1 MSVDLNLNTKNT
13 VSIETRLA
21 IAEKM
26 TLDFTLAP
34 NVQTSNT
41 LKANFTL
48 KWAQKPFVRSLT
60 TANQGEKR
68 ENLKK

>member
-26 TLDFTLAP
+26 TLDFALAP
-34 NVQTSNT
+34 NSQISNT
-41 LKANFTL
+41 LNANFAL
-48 KWAQKPFVRSLT
+48 KWA
-60 TANQGEKR
+60 
-68 ENLKK
+68 

>member
-13 VSIETRLA
+13 VSIETSNG

-26 TLDFTLAP
+26 TLDFTLTT

-41 LKANFTL
+41 LKANFSL
-48 KWAQKPFVRSLT
+48 KWA
-60 TANQGEKR
+60 
-68 ENLKK
+68 